1 MCERIPTKTE
11 KKRLKTYQKILES
24 FQGKYF
30 CKIRGKMGFQF
41 QVFPIYSYQ
50 IQLLMRGKF
59 LEW

>member
-1 MCERIPTKTE
+1 M
-11 KKRLKTYQKILES
+11 LKPYQKILES